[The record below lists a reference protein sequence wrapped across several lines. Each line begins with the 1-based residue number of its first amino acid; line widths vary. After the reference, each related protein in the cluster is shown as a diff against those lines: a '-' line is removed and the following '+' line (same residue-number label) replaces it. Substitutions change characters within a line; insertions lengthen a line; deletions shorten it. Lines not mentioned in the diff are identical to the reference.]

1 MLEFAMLKAVEI
13 IALCKDI
20 KIYNRHLSSHLTR
33 LPTIDFPFQ
42 FARC

>member
-1 MLEFAMLKAVEI
+1 MLEFGTLKAVK
-13 IALCKDI
+13 ALCKDV
-20 KIYNRHLSSHLTR
+20 KIHHGHLSSHLTR